1 MGWFKE
7 ILMKLYLVDRPV
19 SSRKGRDRRKDER
32 RWEGQV
38 SPSKDPRRKKDRRKK
53 PRRG

>member
-19 SSRKGRDRRKDER
+19 ASRKGQDRRKAPR

-38 SPSKDPRRKKDRRKK
+38 SPSRDPRRKKDRRQKG
-53 PRRG
+53 RRG

>member
-19 SSRKGRDRRKDER
+19 ASRKGPDRRKGPR
-32 RWEGQV
+32 RWSGQAH
-38 SPSKDPRRKKDRRKK
+38 PAKDPRRKKDRRKG